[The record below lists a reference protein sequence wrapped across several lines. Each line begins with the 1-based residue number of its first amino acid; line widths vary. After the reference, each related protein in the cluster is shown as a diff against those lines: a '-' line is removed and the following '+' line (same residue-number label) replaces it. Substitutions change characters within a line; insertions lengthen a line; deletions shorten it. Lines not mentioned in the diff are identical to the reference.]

1 MADELDYGAYQRLFG
16 EPVTNSATG
25 KPERQSET
33 PVEMEIITADDIRRS
48 GARDLPTLLSTLTD
62 VDVVHDSQA
71 LADVGIGGYIRSL
84 SSQVMV
90 LVNGRQVYFDAFG
103 AVLWPTIPVEMAEIR
118 QIEVVKGAQSALY
131 GFNAVDGVIN
141 IVTIDPLDD
150 PETLIQTRLGSQ
162 ARRDGTVMVTRR
174 LDDNV
179 GLRLTAAADHAD
191 DSGMLMRRAADA
203 AYREDANRRSASLDA
218 KMILPDDSIL
228 RLSAAHSDVT
238 GRTVAYNSFFDA
250 RIVTNVASADYTR
263 ESPLGRWTASTSF
276 TGLDLPWVNS
286 EPAGAQHDSDR
297 ELAAS
302 LSDLVKL
309 SSADSLRL
317 GTEFRHDSFTA
328 SMIRDGTVTGDLA
341 AGSAMWEHQWA
352 PYLAF
357 VNALRYD
364 HFQLGRSGPG
374 GALDPYTNRDF
385 DRAVMGI
392 SANSAAVARLD
403 DDDSLR
409 LAFGRGLKLPSL
421 ANFGVPIRYQPAF
434 ANLLVAENPNLLPST
449 VYDTRVVWDHRIED
463 STLRLALFHDQTM
476 KYVGPVVESFGRQTL
491 TMMTMIPGSV
501 TNGMEIG
508 IQHKVAT
515 GWSWGANYTL
525 DRLHEHL
532 DQGLGDSLPEHKVH
546 LFLDYGRGD
555 WQAGLT
561 ASYQSATEGV
571 VLQSGKP
578 PIAAVGTISAH
589 TILSPHVTW
598 QATDNI
604 SIGLVADNLWPY
616 QDSLLQRMETS
627 YYLSATIRY

>member
-1 MADELDYGAYQRLFG
+1 
-16 EPVTNSATG
+16 V
-25 KPERQSET
+25 
-33 PVEMEIITADDIRRS
+33 I
-48 GARDLPTLLSTLTD
+48 
-62 VDVVHDSQA
+62 
-71 LADVGIGGYIRSL
+71 
-84 SSQVMV
+84 
-90 LVNGRQVYFDAFG
+90 
-103 AVLWPTIPVEMAEIR
+103 
-118 QIEVVKGAQSALY
+118 KGAESALY

-162 ARRDGTVMVTRR
+162 ARRDGTVMVSRR
-174 LDDNV
+174 LDDTV

-191 DSGMLMRRAADA
+191 DSGMLTRRPADA
-203 AYREDANRRSASLDA
+203 AYREDPNRRSASLDA

-228 RLSAAHSDVT
+228 RVSAAHSDAT
-238 GRTVAYNSFFDA
+238 GRTVAYNASFDA
-250 RIVTNVASADYTR
+250 RIVTNVASAGYTR
-263 ESPLGRWTASTSF
+263 ESPLGRWSANLSF

-286 EPAGAQHDSDR
+286 EPVGAQRDSDR
-297 ELAAS
+297 ELVAS
-302 LSDLVKL
+302 LSDLLKL

-317 GTEFRHDSFTA
+317 GTEYRHDSFTA
-328 SMIRDGTVTGDLA
+328 TLIQDGTVTGDLA
-341 AGSAMWEHQWA
+341 AASAMWEHQWA
-352 PYLAF
+352 PDLAL

-374 GALDPYTNRDF
+374 GAVDPFPNRDF

-409 LAFGRGLKLPSL
+409 VAFGRGLKLPSL
-421 ANFGVPIRYQPAF
+421 ANFAVPVRYQPAY
-434 ANLLVAENPNLLPST
+434 ASLLVVENPNLLPST
-449 VYDTRVVWDHRIED
+449 VYDTRAVWDHRIED
-463 STLRLALFHDQTM
+463 ATLRLALFHDQTM
-476 KYVGPVVESFGRQTL
+476 KYVGPVAEPFGRQTL
-491 TMMTMIPGSV
+491 TAMAMTPGSV

-508 IQHKVAT
+508 LQRKVAT

-532 DQGLGDSLPEHKVH
+532 DQGLRDGLPEHKLH
-546 LFLDYGRGD
+546 LFLDYGLGD
-555 WQAGLT
+555 WQAGFT
-561 ASYQSATEGV
+561 ASYQSATKGV
-571 VLQSGKP
+571 VLQSGRP

-589 TILSPHVTW
+589 SVLSPHLAW